1 MNLSLRKFV
10 GGTDMRRSA
19 SAMMKRFVGRLAMVA
34 VLAALLASCS
44 TAQATLL
51 AGWDFQTAPG
61 TATAVSPNTPKVYS
75 ANVGSG
81 TLYLDG
87 TQGSSDWF
95 VPNTGSTNT
104 ELNAFSGSNVNA
116 TNGLSTT
123 TTGAAALA
131 VLGGAGTSPN
141 FAANGKSMVFKFDM
155 TGLTDLA
162 VTFSAQRTTTGF
174 TSQVWE
180 TSTDGTSWSS
190 WGSFDGGSTAG
201 TIQSSFTNTGILSLA
216 TTSALVNAANAYVR
230 VTFTGATG
238 NSGNNRL
245 DNLQFDAVAV
255 PEPSTLGLAAAGVA
269 FAGLGAWKRRRAGS
283 PVQAG

>member
-61 TATAVSPNTPKVYS
+61 TVVAASPNTPKVYS

-87 TQGSSDWF
+87 TDGSGNWLQAS
-95 VPNTGSTNT
+95 
-104 ELNAFSGSNVNA
+104 ELNAFTGSNVNA
-116 TNGLSTT
+116 TNGLSSTT
-123 TTGAAALA
+123 TSPAALA
-131 VLGGAGTSPN
+131 VLGGTLN
-141 FAANGKSMVFKFDM
+141 AANGKSMVFKFDM
-155 TGLTDLA
+155 TGLEDLS
-162 VTFSAQRTTTGF
+162 VTFSAQRSNTGF
-174 TSQVWE
+174 NSQVWE
-180 TSTDGTSWSS
+180 TSTDASTWSS
-190 WGSFDGGSTAG
+190 WGSFVGGSTAG
-201 TIQSSFTNTGILSLA
+201 TIRDSFANTGVLSLA
-216 TTSALVNAANAYVR
+216 TTSALDNAASAYVR
-230 VTFTGATG
+230 VTFTGAT
-238 NSGNNRL
+238 SAAGNNRL
-245 DNLQFDAVAV
+245 DNFQFDAVAV
-255 PEPSTLGLAAAGVA
+255 PEPSTLGLAGLGVA
-269 FAGLGAWKRRRAGS
+269 LAGLGAWKRRRAGS

>member
-10 GGTDMRRSA
+10 GGTDERRSA
-19 SAMMKRFVGRLAMVA
+19 PAVMKRFVGRLAMAA

-61 TATAVSPNTPKVYS
+61 TAVAASPNTPKVYS

-87 TQGSSDWF
+87 TDGSSNWLQA
-95 VPNTGSTNT
+95 S
-104 ELNAFSGSNVNA
+104 ELNAFTGSNVNA
-116 TNGLSTT
+116 TNGLSSTT
-123 TTGAAALA
+123 TSPAALA
-131 VLGGAGTSPN
+131 VLGGTGTSPN

-155 TGLTDLA
+155 TGLEDLS
-162 VTFSAQRTTTGF
+162 VTFSAQRSNTGF
-174 TSQVWE
+174 NSQVWE
-180 TSTDGTSWSS
+180 TSTDASTWSS
-190 WGSFDGGSTAG
+190 WGSFVGGSTAG
-201 TIQSSFTNTGILSLA
+201 TIRDTYANTGVLSLA
-216 TTSALVNAANAYVR
+216 TTSALDNAASAYVR
-230 VTFTGATG
+230 VTFTGAT
-238 NSGNNRL
+238 SAAGNNRL
-245 DNLQFDAVAV
+245 DNFQFDAVAV

-269 FAGLGAWKRRRAGS
+269 LAGLGAWKRRRAGS

>member
-19 SAMMKRFVGRLAMVA
+19 PAMMKRFVGRLAMVA

-104 ELNAFSGSNVNA
+104 ELNAFTGSDVNA
-116 TNGLSTT
+116 TNGLSSTT
-123 TTGAAALA
+123 TSPAALA
-131 VLGGAGTSPN
+131 VLGGALN
-141 FAANGKSMVFKFDM
+141 AANGKSMVFKFDM
-155 TGLTDLA
+155 TGLEDLS
-162 VTFSAQRTTTGF
+162 VTFSAQRTNTGF
-174 TSQVWE
+174 NSQVWE
-180 TSTDGTSWSS
+180 TSTDASTWSS
-190 WGSFDGGSTAG
+190 WGSFVGGSAAG
-201 TIQSSFTNTGILSLA
+201 TIQTSFANTGVLSLA
-216 TTSALVNAANAYVR
+216 TTSALDNAASAYVR
-230 VTFTGATG
+230 VTFTGAT
-238 NSGNNRL
+238 SSAGNNRL